1 MKIEIRRF
9 PGKWGRTF
17 FVEDENAAVTVD
29 FVVLVAAI
37 AGIGSA
43 VVATTWNGVEA
54 QSDKFNDC
62 MAIQKKLYN
71 KNNLDYQTQLKR
83 IQRQCAKL

>member
-9 PGKWGRTF
+9 PGKWGKTI

-29 FVVLVAAI
+29 FVVLVAAVT
-37 AGIGSA
+37 GIGIAAA
-43 VVATTWNGVEA
+43 VTTWSGVQA
-54 QSDKFNDC
+54 QSTKFTDC

-71 KNNLDYQTQLKR
+71 KDNLDYQTQVKR
-83 IQRQCAKL
+83 IQKQCGRL

>member
-9 PGKWGRTF
+9 PGKLGKTV
-17 FVEDENAAVTVD
+17 FVEDENAAVSVD

-37 AGIGSA
+37 AGIGIA
-43 VVATTWNGVEA
+43 AVATTWNGVEA

-62 MAIQKKLYN
+62 MAIHKKLHN
-71 KNNLDYQTQLKR
+71 KDNLDYQTRLKR
-83 IQRQCAKL
+83 IQRQCARL